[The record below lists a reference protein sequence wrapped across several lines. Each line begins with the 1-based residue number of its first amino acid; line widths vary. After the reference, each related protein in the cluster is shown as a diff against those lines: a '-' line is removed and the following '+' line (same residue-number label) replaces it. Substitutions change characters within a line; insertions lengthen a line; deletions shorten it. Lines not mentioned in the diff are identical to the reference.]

1 MRLRLPPAVWMIIDK
16 LTQSGYEAYA
26 VGGCVRDS
34 VLDRSPDDWDITTSA
49 TPGQVKELFRHTV
62 DTGLAHGT
70 VTVLVSGEGF
80 EVTTYRIDGKYEDG
94 RHPKDVTFTPNLS
107 EDLKRRD
114 FTINAMAYSPAAGL
128 IDIFGGMQD
137 LQRHRIRC
145 VGEPAQRFSEDAL
158 RILRAVRFSA
168 QLGFTIEEN
177 TRKAIRKLA
186 PTLSK
191 ISAERI
197 QTELVKLL
205 MSPRPTMIR
214 EAYETGITAAVLPE
228 FDEMMCTPQNN
239 PDHVYSV
246 GEHTLEVLRHIEKDK
261 VLRIAALLH
270 DVGKP
275 AVRTTDE
282 NGVDHF
288 NGHHKAGADRARSI
302 LKRLKFDNDTIE
314 QVKNLVY
321 WHDTK
326 TQAEER
332 LVRRAVH
339 RIGEDL
345 FPRLLKLQYADTM
358 AQSGWYRQEKLR
370 RLEGVSVLFDKIVS
384 EKQCVSL
391 KTLKLSGG
399 DLMALGMKPGPKI
412 GIVLQEALEEVLDDP
427 ARNTREYLL
436 AFAGKKTAGKQ
447 TV

>member
-1 MRLRLPPAVWMIIDK
+1 MRLRLPPPVWLIIDK
-16 LTQSGYEAYA
+16 LTQNGYEAYA

-49 TPGQVKELFRHTV
+49 TPKQVKDLFCHTV

-70 VTVLVSGEGF
+70 VTVLISGEGF

-128 IDIFGGMQD
+128 VDKFGGMQD

-145 VGEPAQRFSEDAL
+145 VGEPAQRFNEDAL

-168 QLGFTIEEN
+168 QLGFKIEDN
-177 TRKAIRKLA
+177 TRKAIQELA
-186 PTLSK
+186 PTLSR

-205 MSPRPTMIR
+205 MSPRPAMIR
-214 EAYETGITAAVLPE
+214 EAYETNITAVILPE
-228 FDEMMCTPQNN
+228 FDAMMHTSQNN
-239 PDHVYSV
+239 PHHMFSV
-246 GEHTLEVLRHIEKDK
+246 GEHTLETLRYAEEDRI
-261 VLRIAALLH
+261 LRIAALLH

-282 NGVDHF
+282 KGIDHF
-288 NGHHKAGADRARSI
+288 NGHHKTGAKLTRNI
-302 LKRLKFDNDTIE
+302 LKRLKFDNETTD
-314 QVKNLVY
+314 QVERLVY
-321 WHDTK
+321 WHDTR
-326 TQAEER
+326 TQPEER
-332 LVRRAVH
+332 LVRRAVY

-370 RLEGVSVLFDKIVS
+370 RLEEVGMLFEKIIS
-384 EKQCVSL
+384 EQQCISL

-399 DLMALGMKPGPKI
+399 DLIALGMKPGPEI
-412 GIVLQEALEEVLDDP
+412 GIVLQEALEQALDDP
-427 ARNTREYLL
+427 SRNTREYML
-436 AFAGKKTAGKQ
+436 AFAEKRTAGR
-447 TV
+447 

>member
-1 MRLRLPPAVWMIIDK
+1 MRLKLPPQVCLIIDK
-16 LTQSGYEAYA
+16 LTQHGYEAYA

-49 TPGQVKELFRHTV
+49 TPGQVKELFGHTV

-70 VTVLVSGEGF
+70 VTVLIAREGF

-114 FTINAMAYSPAAGL
+114 FTINAMAYSPAFGL
-128 IDIFGGMQD
+128 VDMFGGMQD
-137 LQRHRIRC
+137 LQKHKIRC

-168 QLGFTIEEN
+168 QLGFSIEDG
-177 TRKAIRKLA
+177 TRKAIKELA
-186 PTLSK
+186 PTLVK

-197 QTELVKLL
+197 QAELVKLL

-228 FDEMMCTPQNN
+228 FDEMMNTLQNN
-239 PDHVYSV
+239 PHHVNSV
-246 GEHTLEVLRHIEKDK
+246 GEHTLEVLRHVEEDRI
-261 VLRIAALLH
+261 LRIAALLH

-275 AVRTTDE
+275 AVRTTDG

-288 NGHHKAGADRARSI
+288 ADHHKVGAELAGSI
-302 LKRLKFDNDTIE
+302 LKRLKFDNETIDE
-314 QVKNLVY
+314 VKRLVY

-326 TQAEER
+326 TQVEER

-358 AQSGWYRQEKLR
+358 AQSGWYRQDKLL
-370 RLEGVSVLFDKIVS
+370 RLEGVNRLFQKIVS

-391 KTLKLSGG
+391 KTLKLSGR
-399 DLMALGMKPGPKI
+399 DLMALGMKPGPEI
-412 GIVLQEALEEVLDDP
+412 GAALQEALDEVLDDP
-427 ARNTREYLL
+427 SRNTREYLL
-436 AFAGKKTAGKQ
+436 GFAKKKSAGKQ
-447 TV
+447 KM